1 MLRMSLGVG
10 VEFVED
16 GGLRAMY
23 QAREPVGQPTEL
35 PLVDISTSRTIRSA
49 PKHPL

>member
-1 MLRMSLGVG
+1 LRISLGVG

-23 QAREPVGQPTEL
+23 QARKPVGQPTEL
-35 PLVDISTSRTIRSA
+35 TLVDLSTSRTIRSA